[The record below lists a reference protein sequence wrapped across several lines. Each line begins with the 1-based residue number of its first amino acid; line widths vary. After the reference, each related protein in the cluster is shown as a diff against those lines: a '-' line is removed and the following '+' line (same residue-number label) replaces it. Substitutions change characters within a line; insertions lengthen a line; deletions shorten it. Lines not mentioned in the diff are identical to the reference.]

1 MIDQLGNKISM
12 ALSKDILWVHKNQ
25 CRAFADNKFYSFK
38 TNDIEIEQSPE
49 EDTSDPVYSQTAT
62 LLVTMSE
69 AERQLFHNQNVIII
83 LTTLRG
89 KEIIW
94 GTKQYPVRCIAL
106 PNLDSVSLNLSCKT
120 PEPLRY

>member
-1 MIDQLGNKISM
+1 MIDQLGNKISI

-25 CRAFADNKFYSFK
+25 CRASSENKFYSFK

-49 EDTSDPVYSQTAT
+49 EDNSEAFFSQTT
-62 LLVTMSE
+62 SLLAIMSE
-69 AERQLFHNQNVIII
+69 AERQLFHNQNVIIK

-89 KEIIW
+89 KEIVW
-94 GTKQYPVRCIAL
+94 GTKQYPVHCVAL
-106 PNLDSVSLNLSCKT
+106 PTLEGVNMNLSCKT

>member
-1 MIDQLGNKISM
+1 MIDQFGNKISI

-25 CRAFADNKFYSFK
+25 CRALSENKFYSFR

-49 EDTSDPVYSQTAT
+49 EDNSEQVYSQTAV
-62 LLVTMSE
+62 LLVSMSE
-69 AERQLFHNQNVIII
+69 AERQLFHNQNVIIK

-94 GTKQYPVRCIAL
+94 GTKQYPVHCIAL
-106 PNLDSVSLNLSCKT
+106 STLDGVNMNLSCKT